1 MLYTYKVRTQEQA
14 LKDVIHSIYELTKSY
29 NLSTVLIC
37 HAEITDS
44 FNSISINSSMF
55 HYMFFFSF
63 FYFFWRKRW
72 WGGRGGGWE
81 GERGELVGWCGVLWR
96 KEEAV
101 TWCIYRV
108 LRVNIQ
114 YLPQFKMNC
123 PNKSLVIIIDI
134 RTNFSI

>member
-55 HYMFFFSF
+55 HYMFFFF
-63 FYFFWRKRW
+63 FFLFFLEKEVVGRA
-72 WGGRGGGWE
+72 RGGGGGGE
-81 GERGELVGWCGVLWR
+81 GEREELVGWCGVL
-96 KEEAV
+96 
-101 TWCIYRV
+101 
-108 LRVNIQ
+108 
-114 YLPQFKMNC
+114 
-123 PNKSLVIIIDI
+123 
-134 RTNFSI
+134 